1 MKEQGCTHMN
11 RIARAA
17 ASHIE
22 RMEERIAQQA
32 ALIVQLR
39 ESGKS
44 TLEAA
49 KHLVLLRNTL
59 SEMRIQLG
67 ALAPTQMTSGPARRA
82 G

>member
-1 MKEQGCTHMN
+1 MD
-11 RIARAA
+11 RIAKAA
-17 ASHIE
+17 FSHIH
-22 RMEERIAQQA
+22 RMEERIEQQT

-39 ESGKS
+39 ETGES

-59 SEMRIQLG
+59 QEMRIQLG
-67 ALAPTQMTSGPARRA
+67 ALAPTRMMSGPTRRA